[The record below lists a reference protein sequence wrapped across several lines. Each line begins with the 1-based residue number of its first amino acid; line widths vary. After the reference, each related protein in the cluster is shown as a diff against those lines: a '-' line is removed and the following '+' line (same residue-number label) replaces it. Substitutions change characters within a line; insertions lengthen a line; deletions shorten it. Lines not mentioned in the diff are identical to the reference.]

1 MRRSIAVVAGV
12 LVALLG
18 APAASAAAAVTV
30 PAEFG
35 ADWADPRTAAPA
47 VSRPP
52 TASCTTRIVDHAFA
66 GYDTYVS
73 AFTPPAACPGPWSRV
88 VLRLDGAVRGR
99 QYDRL
104 GWLTIG
110 GVTVFKT
117 STPEPSAEGITWSV
131 EKDVTGYSSLLR
143 MPQAVDMYLGNTVD
157 DTYTGVL
164 NVQVSLTFYA
174 ADRAHPAPGA
184 AADVLPLSALGHEGM
199 DLTGTV
205 QVPRNTER
213 LLAEVYA
220 TGSGGGCEEFWYLT
234 APSST
239 GYSCVAEEG
248 PYREVQVLLDGRV
261 AGIAAP
267 FPHVYTGGW
276 SNPFLWY
283 VVPAP
288 RAFDLRPI
296 SYDLTPYLGLLTDG
310 AAHRVSVHVVGV
322 PAGQSGWDT
331 PVNVLG
337 WRDPH
342 ATRVTGSLLT
352 HRVGEP
358 AGEVATGDRSV
369 TTHGGHLLRAV
380 GRLRTSHGVVTTTV
394 TERVGNDSVHTW
406 GDGENPDAL
415 RATWTDEAT
424 SVVTGASRFAGVTRS
439 AQRYGLDGS
448 ITVAADN
455 RLTST
460 VRMTDADGTVDDTY
474 RGSASFLLGVPRD
487 QRHAV
492 GTSEERYR
500 ITGPVRYDHTIKTQ
514 NGVVTAGIQSAPV
527 QQPATAATCR
537 PRSMAATCR

>member
-1 MRRSIAVVAGV
+1 MRRSIVVIAGV
-12 LVALLG
+12 LVALLC
-18 APAASAAAAVTV
+18 APGTPVAAAATAV

-35 ADWADPRTAAPA
+35 TDWDDPRTAAPP

-66 GYDTYVS
+66 DFDTYVS
-73 AFTPPAACPGPWSRV
+73 AFTPPAACPGPWNTV
-88 VLRLDGAVRGR
+88 VLRLDGAVQGR
-99 QYDRL
+99 QFDRL

-131 EKDVTGYSSLLR
+131 EKDVTSYSALLR
-143 MPQAVDMYLGNTVD
+143 TPQTVTMYLGNVVD

-164 NVQVSLTFYA
+164 NIQVSLTFYA
-174 ADRAHPAPGA
+174 ADRRHAAPGA
-184 AADVLPLSALGHEGM
+184 AADVLTLSEAAHDGP

-205 QVPRNTER
+205 RIARNTER

-239 GYSCVAEEG
+239 GYSCVADQG

-283 VVPAP
+283 VLPAP

-331 PVNVLG
+331 PVTFLG

-342 ATRVTGSLLT
+342 ATRVTGALLS
-352 HRVGEP
+352 HRVGDP
-358 AGEVATGDRSV
+358 VNEVTTGDGSV
-369 TTHGGHLLRAV
+369 TTHGGHRLRAV

-394 TERVGNDSVHTW
+394 TGSVGSDSVHTW
-406 GDGENPDAL
+406 GPGENPDAL
-415 RATWTDEAT
+415 RATWTDDAT
-424 SVVTGASRFAGVTRS
+424 TVVTGTSRFAGVTGS
-439 AQRYGLDGS
+439 AKRYALDGS

-460 VRMTDADGTVDDTY
+460 LTMTDADNTFDDTY
-474 RGSASFLLGVPRD
+474 RGTASFTLGVPRD

-492 GTSEERYR
+492 GTSQERFR
-500 ITGPVRYDHTIKTQ
+500 LFGPFRYDRTITTE
-514 NGVVTAGIQSAPV
+514 NGAVTSP
-527 QQPATAATCR
+527 
-537 PRSMAATCR
+537 S